1 MKNLEWCGLHWKT
14 EMEGH
19 RIIHPDQP
27 WMWYDGDQ
35 VLPSNDGT
43 LSLYVEHSPARI
55 KHWDGKVYEP
65 ELACGI
71 IRSEERFIYGDASAE
86 VKLPKGRNLWP
97 SFWLTGAESWPPEI
111 DILEAWS
118 NSNGSYFRMTIP
130 QPPYLVPSWK
140 TTNNVHFIND
150 MEVKDAAGSRSVPIW
165 KQAKDPAENFIRY
178 SVEWRP
184 DKIVFRVGNKVVRT
198 VKDDIS
204 IHIARKPMNIIF
216 NIWTTGTDYSLTQPM
231 LIRNFKYTPLVT
243 N

>member
-1 MKNLEWCGLHWKT
+1 MKNIEWCGLHWKT

-43 LSLYVEHSPARI
+43 LS
-55 KHWDGKVYEP
+55 WDGKVYES

-71 IRSEERFIYGDASAE
+71 IRSEEKIIYGDISAD

-150 MEVKDAAGSRSVPIW
+150 MEV
-165 KQAKDPAENFIRY
+165 
-178 SVEWRP
+178 
-184 DKIVFRVGNKVVRT
+184 FRVGNKVVRT